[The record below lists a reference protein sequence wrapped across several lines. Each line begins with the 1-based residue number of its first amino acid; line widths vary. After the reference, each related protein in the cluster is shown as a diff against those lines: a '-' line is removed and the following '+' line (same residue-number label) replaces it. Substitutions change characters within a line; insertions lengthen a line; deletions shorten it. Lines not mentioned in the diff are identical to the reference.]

1 MNEQNLRNAF
11 QHAREEAAA
20 SDSLTNA
27 VMTRV
32 ALRRSA
38 TPKTLLLAVGRNFLL
53 ALAVFLA
60 CAAIG
65 AVLTEI
71 AREVGAAMRPDF
83 PPESLAVRMR
93 AGDIIADQECAAVF
107 SGLQTVSFLEI
118 LARAVLPLSF
128 YLLAAWFLLSTVG
141 ISVPA
146 IDRHEQRSTV

>member
-1 MNEQNLRNAF
+1 MNEQNLRNTF
-11 QHAREEAAA
+11 QNAREEAAA

-32 ALRRSA
+32 ALRRSPA
-38 TPKTLLLAVGRNFLL
+38 PKPLLLAIGRNFLL

-65 AVLTEI
+65 AVLTEL

-83 PPESLAVRMR
+83 PPESLVVRMR
-93 AGDIIADQECAAVF
+93 AADLLADQEGAVVF

-128 YLLAAWFLLSTVG
+128 YLLAACFLLSTVG

-146 IDRHEQRSTV
+146 IDRHEQRSAV